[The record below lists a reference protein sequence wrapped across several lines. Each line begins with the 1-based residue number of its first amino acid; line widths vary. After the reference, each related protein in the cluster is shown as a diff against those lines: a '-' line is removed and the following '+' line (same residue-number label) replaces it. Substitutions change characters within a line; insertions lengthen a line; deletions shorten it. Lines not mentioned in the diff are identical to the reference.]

1 VAGLKK
7 VLVWSAKGFVRWLK
21 DFFID
26 TFKEANENVI
36 SLSRSP
42 LLSGISLVIIAARMI
57 AIIMLVFAY
66 SSFIANGGYGRQIAF
81 IGAGPGQ
88 WGNALTTGTL
98 SEYMY
103 GFSALV
109 CTIFVVLSF
118 LAIYVAYAIKEKGL
132 RKAFMIVLI
141 VVLFYEILLFFL
153 FIRGAIY
160 DLALPINSF
169 SALSLHL
176 SYNRDQRL
184 IVAIYVI
191 TVILTLSGATA
202 MTMRSALSRHMKQ
215 WLSTVLSV
223 YIALPLLLWFAQ
235 NLIPLAAMAILCAI
249 VYALLAL
256 LSPSPAK
263 KTGMEPSGEP
273 PPGEFHPGDDSS
285 DSARVRKRRSDNT
298 YFDDN

>member
-1 VAGLKK
+1 MKK

-26 TFKEANENVI
+26 TFKELNDSVI
-36 SLSRSP
+36 ALSRSP
-42 LLSGISLVIIAARMI
+42 LLSGISLAIVTARVIAL
-57 AIIMLVFAY
+57 IMLVFAY
-66 SSFIANGGYGRQIAF
+66 SSYISNGGYGRQIAY
-81 IGAGPGQ
+81 IGAGISQ
-88 WGNALTTGTL
+88 WSGALTTGTL

-103 GFSALV
+103 GFSAV
-109 CTIFVVLSF
+109 ACTVLIILSF
-118 LAIYVAYAIKEKGL
+118 LAIYVAYVVKETGL
-132 RKAFMIVLI
+132 KKALMIVLI
-141 VVLFYEILLFFL
+141 VFLFYEILLYFL
-153 FIRGAIY
+153 FIWGYIY

-169 SALSLHL
+169 RALYLHL
-176 SYNRDQRL
+176 NHNKDQQ
-184 IVAIYVI
+184 IVAAAYVI
-191 TVILTLSGATA
+191 TLILALTGATA
-202 MTMRSALSRHMKQ
+202 MTMRSPLKRQMKQ